1 MESGE
6 GQRRVLYGEWAGPL
20 SVGWVPGRVVS

>member
-1 MESGE
+1 MEIGE
-6 GQRRVLYGEWAGPL
+6 RSRGGCYGEWGGPL